1 MPWIIDRYEEG
12 IAILEDSETREIL
25 EISRKEMPKGARE
38 GHVLKIEDGQY
49 CLDLEGTARRKEMIK
64 EKFSKLRFKKK

>member
-12 IAILEDSETREIL
+12 FAILENSETSEIL
-25 EISRKEMPKGARE
+25 EVSRKEMPKGARE
-38 GHVLKIEDGQY
+38 GHVLKIENGQY
-49 CLDLEGTARRKEMIK
+49 CLDLEETANRRQRIQ

>member
-12 IAILEDSETREIL
+12 FAILEDSETREIL

-38 GHVLKIEDGQY
+38 GHVLKIENGQY
-49 CLDLEGTARRKEMIK
+49 CLDLDETARRKQMIL
-64 EKFSKLRFKKK
+64 EKFSKLKFKKK